1 MASNELEKLE
11 LLSLVN
17 SITQELVNHTGLSG
31 KFPCSRF
38 IARSGTD
45 TGQAKTDSTL
55 AEFLIHI
62 HGESKDYASFKQKC
76 AEVGADFPD
85 SFLQAV
91 DRLILSMHPK
101 YKIKATAS
109 SKAGAADA
117 KGKGKQAADEVVV
130 DENKQKQMRL
140 FPGLAVPDSDWIPS
154 FTPDDPATVKERQM
168 RMGQPVDVA
177 GVVAEEDATDMG
189 VDDMMAQLEGVRKKR
204 SALDEDERAGDK
216 RQRHRSPDYE
226 MQRRGGDG
234 RDNGYGDRG
243 RSGGPGGGGGGRG
256 NGYGDRDRGGYG
268 GGRDGRDPRM
278 GGAGP
283 ARMDEKPVLYKIY
296 RGKVSNIKDFG
307 AFVTLEGVMGRVEG
321 EFSLSFCAFVNLF
334 CRRR

>member
-1 MASNELEKLE
+1 
-11 LLSLVN
+11 
-17 SITQELVNHTGLSG
+17 
-31 KFPCSRF
+31 
-38 IARSGTD
+38 
-45 TGQAKTDSTL
+45 
-55 AEFLIHI
+55 LIHI

-76 AEVGADFPD
+76 AEVGADFPE

-91 DRLILSMHPK
+91 DRLVLSMHPK
-101 YKIKATAS
+101 YKIKAAAS
-109 SKAGAADA
+109 SKADA
-117 KGKGKQAADEVVV
+117 KGKGKQQSADEVVV

-154 FTPDDPATVKERQM
+154 YTPDDPATVKERQM
-168 RMGQPVDVA
+168 RMGQPADVA

-204 SALDEDERAGDK
+204 SALDDEDERAGDK
-216 RQRHRSPDYE
+216 RQRYRSPDYE
-226 MQRRGGDG
+226 VQRRGDG

-243 RSGGPGGGGGGRG
+243 RSGGPGGGGGRG

-268 GGRDGRDPRM
+268 GSGGRDGRDPRM

-321 EFSLSFCAFVNLF
+321 AFSLSFTGYSLDSAAA
-334 CRRR
+334 R

>member
-1 MASNELEKLE
+1 M
-11 LLSLVN
+11 
-17 SITQELVNHTGLSG
+17 
-31 KFPCSRF
+31 
-38 IARSGTD
+38 
-45 TGQAKTDSTL
+45 
-55 AEFLIHI
+55 IHI

-76 AEVGADFPD
+76 AEVGADFPE

-101 YKIKATAS
+101 YKIKAAAS
-109 SKAGAADA
+109 SKADT

-154 FTPDDPATVKERQM
+154 YTPDDPATVKERQM
-168 RMGQPVDVA
+168 RMGQPADVA

-204 SALDEDERAGDK
+204 SALDDEDERAGDK

-226 MQRRGGDG
+226 MQRRGDG
-234 RDNGYGDRG
+234 RD
-243 RSGGPGGGGGGRG
+243 

-268 GGRDGRDPRM
+268 GSGGRDGRDPRM

-321 EFSLSFCAFVNLF
+321 AFSLSFTGYSLDSAAA
-334 CRRR
+334 R